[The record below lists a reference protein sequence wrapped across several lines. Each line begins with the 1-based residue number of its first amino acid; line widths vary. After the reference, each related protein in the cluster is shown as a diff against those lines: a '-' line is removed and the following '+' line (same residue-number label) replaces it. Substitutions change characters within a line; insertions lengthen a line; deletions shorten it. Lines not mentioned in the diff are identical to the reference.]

1 MGKKKKGVQNL
12 KWATAHL
19 SRRQGAGGTRRR
31 HWAVEALGARAGCS
45 RRDFQRAGPGR
56 SS

>member
-19 SRRQGAGGTRRR
+19 STRQGAGGTRRR
-31 HWAVEALGARAGCS
+31 ALGCRGAGRARGV
-45 RRDFQRAGPGR
+45 QP
-56 SS
+56 